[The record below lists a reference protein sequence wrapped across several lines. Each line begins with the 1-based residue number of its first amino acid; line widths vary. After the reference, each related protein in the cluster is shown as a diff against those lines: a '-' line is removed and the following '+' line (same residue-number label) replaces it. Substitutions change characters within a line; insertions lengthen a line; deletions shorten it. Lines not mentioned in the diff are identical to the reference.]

1 MMVMAMAMMM
11 QMMEGW
17 RREYGSTFWGSRW
30 TDGERQWKMTKT
42 RAKRAMAGVQ
52 MDHDILY
59 STTVSGSSPHW
70 YPIVISRSRLFR
82 AFGEHFNVPLIDW
95 PSEIVSVEGV

>member
-1 MMVMAMAMMM
+1 
-11 QMMEGW
+11 MEDDKDA
-17 RREYGSTFWGSRW
+17 REKGNGGGANGSRPE
-30 TDGERQWKMTKT
+30 TGQLLFHSDETRADARQTRETKT
-42 RAKRAMAGVQ
+42 
-52 MDHDILY
+52 HILY